1 MSLVAQGN
9 RLSCSNSTGEIAI
22 ATRSGEFANICLGI
36 NQQTRVY
43 LLDQHKLAI
52 YDQRNL

>member
-1 MSLVAQGN
+1 LN
-9 RLSCSNSTGEIAI
+9 RLSFSNSTGEIAI

-36 NQQTRVY
+36 NQQTREY
-43 LLDQHKLAI
+43 LLAQHKLAI